1 MNLTTCLRK
10 YNPNVFRQVDPY
22 AEPIYLQSPH
32 RLQATLPQALIIP
45 RSHVPSNSQIY
56 TDCQSCEDDPRTGAH
71 SCRTCLEAQYYALQ
85 AQSQAQAQ
93 TQDMYINYSTCE
105 CPHCD
110 GALNFSALTQRA
122 CPGAGARYANVN
134 IEPLAQQLQNTGRY
148 THMPSGRLGRNSC
161 RDVGLLGS
169 GSCFSA
175 LGGLNGLG
183 VSSLGGLGGLGGI
196 GGVRDMRDVR
206 DMRNHGG
213 RYGIHNNRL
222 GYRL

>member
-1 MNLTTCLRK
+1 M
-10 YNPNVFRQVDPY
+10 
-22 AEPIYLQSPH
+22 H
-32 RLQATLPQALIIP
+32 R
-45 RSHVPSNSQIY
+45 
-56 TDCQSCEDDPRTGAH
+56 
-71 SCRTCLEAQYYALQ
+71 
-85 AQSQAQAQ
+85 
-93 TQDMYINYSTCE
+93 
-105 CPHCD
+105 
-110 GALNFSALTQRA
+110 
-122 CPGAGARYANVN
+122 
-134 IEPLAQQLQNTGRY
+134 QNTGRY

-169 GSCFSA
+169 GSCLSA